1 MTVGKS
7 GFDSVSSEESGCAC
21 DEYLHNENK
30 RGSAPKGFIVKKIQD
45 ENTGWDMIR
54 VVWTFLTVVF
64 DEVDGVLEP
73 MGLHQKRIVLLAL
86 LDVVDTPAGLADV
99 MRAPSPTVSH
109 MLKDLEDSGLIER
122 RVDQL
127 DRRRFRLSRT
137 EQGEEALR
145 IGVEAINQVIAG
157 RLDGIDGDRAALIR
171 NGVGALAEILPDV
184 PPQVL
189 NES

>member
-1 MTVGKS
+1 M
-7 GFDSVSSEESGCAC
+7 
-21 DEYLHNENK
+21 
-30 RGSAPKGFIVKKIQD
+30 KKIQD

-137 EQGEEALR
+137 EKGEDALR
-145 IGVEAINQVIAG
+145 VGVEAINRVIDG
-157 RLDGIDGDRAALIR
+157 RLNGIDGGRAALIR

-184 PPQVL
+184 PPQVSS
-189 NES
+189 ES

>member
-1 MTVGKS
+1 M
-7 GFDSVSSEESGCAC
+7 
-21 DEYLHNENK
+21 
-30 RGSAPKGFIVKKIQD
+30 KKIQD

-137 EQGEEALR
+137 EKGEDALR
-145 IGVEAINQVIAG
+145 VGVEAINRVIDG
-157 RLDGIDGDRAALIR
+157 RLNGIDGGRAELIR

-184 PPQVL
+184 PPQVSS
-189 NES
+189 ES

>member
-1 MTVGKS
+1 
-7 GFDSVSSEESGCAC
+7 
-21 DEYLHNENK
+21 
-30 RGSAPKGFIVKKIQD
+30 VKKIQD

-137 EQGEEALR
+137 EKGEDALR
-145 IGVEAINQVIAG
+145 VGVEAINRVIDG
-157 RLDGIDGDRAALIR
+157 RLNGIDGGRAALIR
-171 NGVGALAEILPDV
+171 IGVGALAEILPDV
-184 PPQVL
+184 PPQVSS
-189 NES
+189 ES